1 MTLMILFRAFTFFLK
16 LFILFVF
23 GQFLLYIF
31 KKNNSIWNENNFFY
45 FLILT
50 SNL

>member
-16 LFILFVF
+16 LFILFIF

-31 KKNNSIWNENNFFY
+31 KKIIAFEMKINIFY
-45 FLILT
+45 FYLFFNID
-50 SNL
+50 